1 MLCISFHSFAQSL
14 HFTYH
19 ITHKVRTCTNDYHVK
34 IYNLKKK
41 NFFDGKISG
50 NERNA
55 DTNVVRSISGLDLVV
70 RKCSSLFVFK
80 NEMD

>member
-1 MLCISFHSFAQSL
+1 MYKWLSCKDI
-14 HFTYH
+14 
-19 ITHKVRTCTNDYHVK
+19 K
-34 IYNLKKK
+34 LKKK

-70 RKCSSLFVFK
+70 RKCSSLFVLK